1 MKKKF
6 GILLF
11 SCLLAL
17 LLTGCDEILSVVTC
31 NEEGE
36 KVVNNYISI
45 YSDKVYD
52 ATNSIK
58 SWDELDIF
66 DDGLFEL
73 DDMDDLLFKIENK
86 KEQIVVLG
94 TEDAALEISFFD
106 GGYNY
111 TLFSSAESLNNA
123 INSSLDL

>member
-45 YSDKVYD
+45 YGDKVYD

-58 SWDELDIF
+58 S
-66 DDGLFEL
+66 
-73 DDMDDLLFKIENK
+73 
-86 KEQIVVLG
+86 
-94 TEDAALEISFFD
+94 
-106 GGYNY
+106 
-111 TLFSSAESLNNA
+111 
-123 INSSLDL
+123 

>member
-1 MKKKF
+1 MKNKF

-17 LLTGCDEILSVVTC
+17 LLTGCDEIMSVVTC

-45 YSDKVYD
+45 YGDKVYD

-58 SWDELDIF
+58 SWDELGIF

>member
-17 LLTGCDEILSVVTC
+17 LFTGCDEVLSVVTC

-45 YSDKVYD
+45 FDDKVYD
-52 ATNSIK
+52 ETSSIK
-58 SWDELDIF
+58 SWTDLDIF
-66 DDGLFEL
+66 DDGLVDI

-94 TEDAALEISFFD
+94 TEETAVEISFFD

-111 TLFSSAESLNNA
+111 TLFSSADSLNNA
-123 INSSLDL
+123 INSSFNF